1 VKLHQAKIVH
11 LPTTNNGQAQ
21 VGETEE
27 ESDNR
32 TVLAA
37 QSGDLAAFNLLV
49 TKYEQRVY
57 NLAFRMLNDA
67 ESAADA
73 TQDAFFQAYRA
84 LAQFRGGSFKAWLLR
99 IASNICYDR
108 LRVRSR
114 RPTNSLEAL
123 VEEAENS
130 GSNAESLLEDG
141 AADPENLALNHEL
154 ARELK
159 AAIQTLPPDQRL
171 IVILSDV
178 QGLSYDEIV
187 QIANCSLGTVK
198 SRLSRGRAKLREYLQ
213 QNPELLQRQQRL

>member
-11 LPTTNNGQAQ
+11 LPTSNNGQAQ
-21 VGETEE
+21 AGETEE

-32 TVLAA
+32 LVLAA
-37 QSGDLAAFNLLV
+37 QSGNLPAFNLLV

-99 IASNICYDR
+99 ITSNICYDR

-130 GSNAESLLEDG
+130 GSNAERLLEDG